1 MADVAASL
9 LIRIDAEDNASAV
22 LAKVSNSVGSL
33 GGAGAAGTK
42 SVKGLNAEMN
52 AGKSAAEAYKSKM
65 EAAAKA
71 TLEKKTALEAAKAAY
86 KGETAEANKNSAQL
100 AKQKQ
105 SVESL
110 IRTKRNEISTLEQS
124 NSTINKGSQAYKD
137 NCRAIQWTQTELDS
151 LEKQHKSITDS
162 ISANEA
168 AVLKS
173 SKAYKTAQEEVE
185 AAEAAY
191 SKYSKAD
198 LDVIEKNERA
208 AASLKRWQDAGAGLK
223 SVGEG
228 LDAVTKPLQYAA
240 VGVVTGGAAVSAAAM
255 KYETAFTGV
264 KKTVD
269 GTPEQL
275 QQVNTEI
282 RAMSK
287 NIPVSAAELANLAAV
302 GGQLGVGVGDIS
314 KFTEVMAAM
323 GVATNL
329 SGEEGAA
336 SMARFLNVMGE
347 DVNNIDRAGSAI
359 VALGNNTATTEAD
372 IASMAVRMGKYGKT
386 VGMNTQQVLGYS
398 AALSSMGIEAQLG
411 GSAIGRTWL
420 DIEKAVNS
428 GGDTLNAYA
437 KYAGVSAQD
446 FAKQWSTDPSGA
458 FNGLIKG
465 LSSVENLTGAMS
477 EMGIENTQDQQV
489 VMALANGY
497 DMLTKCLDLS
507 GTAYKENTAL
517 MKEANAAYG
526 TTANQIQLTKNAV
539 TDAAIRWG
547 EVLLPEIRSGA
558 QYVGGLADKFG
569 SLDDNTKKTVVSGAK
584 AAVVLGA
591 ASKATVGAIK
601 GVGNVAEGVS
611 KIKTAFAA
619 GGAFAKFAPALASV
633 ASAAG
638 PATAGIAA
646 VTLAVVAGKKAYDH
660 WYDSTYK
667 WGESLEKPT
676 VKLNESIS
684 TMKELNGLQWEYN
697 DLSGKISKGQLD
709 GKELEYAK
717 SRLEEITN
725 ILKEKYKI
733 DVDSGDIDNAIEKA
747 KKLSEFEVLNAKKN
761 LRDTLDRTQGK
772 YDEATESLPK
782 LNQQLAEAT
791 VMQQKY
797 ADTKLEIA
805 KARDK
810 FEGGAMGEEEYIDKV
825 KTSMKSVLGD
835 GREYGQWLDSLN
847 VAAGTLGM
855 SIADIIGSTGTGTID
870 GLIKGLN
877 IEDITRKIS
886 DYEKSINQYKEAAKG
901 LADVNVSQIGE
912 ALKSGGDTEQYMSDI
927 KKYIDAGVLSADE
940 YAKKVAQVQTGQA
953 DLNKLWA
960 EGGANLDSFVNA
972 YVQDMQKFGA
982 SAQETAIGASL
993 LKNGFTELSQVPTEQ
1008 IGIIEQQATSLLK
1021 TMEGMSGKSVKIDVD
1036 KGTVSVIDDISGKIS
1051 EIQGKKVSVK
1061 INSEGN
1067 IEVLDEANGKI
1078 EELEAKGAVE
1088 LNVKADGNI
1097 EVLDEAKHKIAEIDG
1112 ETGEVTFTADTSE
1125 PEGYEPTDKDANVKY
1140 GKDSSEPDNYQP
1152 DNKPSTVKYGVD
1164 DTEPKNYQPED
1175 KTAKVIYHVETVG
1188 DLPGKGG
1195 FPAGNTPWKPK
1206 AKGTQNFSGG
1216 LAMVNDQKGISD
1228 PRELIIDGGR
1238 AFIPQG
1244 RNVILPLSKGAKV
1257 YTASQTKAIMSG
1269 MGIPHY
1275 AEGKDNSDAFK
1286 EARDAWTHTTK
1297 IRAVTVTEELDKWVE
1312 LSGKFKDNIK
1322 DAEDIAEE
1330 IFTAARKVRD

>member
-52 AGKSAAEAYKSKM
+52 AGR
-65 EAAAKA
+65 
-71 TLEKKTALEAAKAAY
+71 KAANDMSN
-86 KGETAEANKNSAQL
+86 EL
-100 AKQKQ
+100 
-105 SVESL
+105 
-110 IRTKRNEISTLEQS
+110 TKS
-124 NSTINKGSQAYKD
+124 
-137 NCRAIQWTQTELDS
+137 
-151 LEKQHKSITDS
+151 EK
-162 ISANEA
+162 
-168 AVLKS
+168 
-173 SKAYKTAQEEVE
+173 
-185 AAEAAY
+185 
-191 SKYSKAD
+191 
-198 LDVIEKNERA
+198 
-208 AASLKRWQDAGAGLK
+208 SLKRWQDAGAGLK

-302 GGQLGVGVGDIS
+302 GGQLGVGVEDIS

-539 TDAAIRWG
+539 TDAAISWG

-646 VTLAVVAGKKAYDH
+646 VTLAVVAGKKAYDY

-684 TMKELNGLQWEYN
+684 TMKELNNLQWEYN

-717 SRLEEITN
+717 SR
-725 ILKEKYKI
+725 
-733 DVDSGDIDNAIEKA
+733 
-747 KKLSEFEVLNAKKN
+747 
-761 LRDTLDRTQGK
+761 
-772 YDEATESLPK
+772 
-782 LNQQLAEAT
+782 
-791 VMQQKY
+791 
-797 ADTKLEIA
+797 
-805 KARDK
+805 
-810 FEGGAMGEEEYIDKV
+810 
-825 KTSMKSVLGD
+825 
-835 GREYGQWLDSLN
+835 
-847 VAAGTLGM
+847 
-855 SIADIIGSTGTGTID
+855 
-870 GLIKGLN
+870 
-877 IEDITRKIS
+877 
-886 DYEKSINQYKEAAKG
+886 
-901 LADVNVSQIGE
+901 
-912 ALKSGGDTEQYMSDI
+912 
-927 KKYIDAGVLSADE
+927 
-940 YAKKVAQVQTGQA
+940 
-953 DLNKLWA
+953 
-960 EGGANLDSFVNA
+960 
-972 YVQDMQKFGA
+972 
-982 SAQETAIGASL
+982 
-993 LKNGFTELSQVPTEQ
+993 
-1008 IGIIEQQATSLLK
+1008 
-1021 TMEGMSGKSVKIDVD
+1021 
-1036 KGTVSVIDDISGKIS
+1036 
-1051 EIQGKKVSVK
+1051 
-1061 INSEGN
+1061 
-1067 IEVLDEANGKI
+1067 
-1078 EELEAKGAVE
+1078 
-1088 LNVKADGNI
+1088 
-1097 EVLDEAKHKIAEIDG
+1097 
-1112 ETGEVTFTADTSE
+1112 
-1125 PEGYEPTDKDANVKY
+1125 
-1140 GKDSSEPDNYQP
+1140 
-1152 DNKPSTVKYGVD
+1152 
-1164 DTEPKNYQPED
+1164 
-1175 KTAKVIYHVETVG
+1175 
-1188 DLPGKGG
+1188 
-1195 FPAGNTPWKPK
+1195 
-1206 AKGTQNFSGG
+1206 
-1216 LAMVNDQKGISD
+1216 
-1228 PRELIIDGGR
+1228 
-1238 AFIPQG
+1238 
-1244 RNVILPLSKGAKV
+1244 
-1257 YTASQTKAIMSG
+1257 
-1269 MGIPHY
+1269 
-1275 AEGKDNSDAFK
+1275 
-1286 EARDAWTHTTK
+1286 
-1297 IRAVTVTEELDKWVE
+1297 
-1312 LSGKFKDNIK
+1312 
-1322 DAEDIAEE
+1322 
-1330 IFTAARKVRD
+1330 